1 MRTTHE
7 LKLWPEYFEQ
17 VRNGQ
22 MSFQL
27 RRNDRDFKVGD
38 HLLLKEWI
46 PKDNPQPMR
55 FARGYSGR
63 EVLVRVDY
71 IIDDLYRF
79 GLDPDYVIMSI
90 SHVNERR
97 APCLK

>member
-17 VRNGQ
+17 VRNGR
-22 MSFQL
+22 MRFQL

-38 HLLLKEWI
+38 HLLLKEWD
-46 PKDNPQPMR
+46 PAGGTKQPDQCLMTG
-55 FARGYSGR
+55 AYTDRGI
-63 EVLVRVDY
+63 LVRVDY
-71 IIDDLYRF
+71 IMDDAHRF

-90 SHVNERR
+90 SLI
-97 APCLK
+97 P